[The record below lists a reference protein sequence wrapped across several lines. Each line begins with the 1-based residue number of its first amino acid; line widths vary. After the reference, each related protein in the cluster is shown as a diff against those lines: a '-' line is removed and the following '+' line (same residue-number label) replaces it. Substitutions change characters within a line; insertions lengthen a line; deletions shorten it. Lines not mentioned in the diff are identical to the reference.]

1 MVEAQITAQLQ
12 HPGIVPIHEM
22 STLENGEYFFYDAR
36 VAGKTLQEAIQTV
49 HRVSNES
56 RWEQSFDG
64 WNLRRLLRVLHS
76 TCLTLA
82 YAHDRGVIH
91 QDIKPSNIMM
101 GAYGEV
107 LVVDWGIAKLDTWV
121 QDDPRLVSVR
131 ASDAFVKHRCQ
142 SVSGTPQYMAPEQ
155 LQADVSFVMVVP
167 ICMLWV

>member
-1 MVEAQITAQLQ
+1 MEAFVPVASFIVEKCIQELSENFELKNFMVEAQITAQLQ

-22 STLENGEYFFYDAR
+22 STLENGEYFFTMR
-36 VAGKTLQEAIQTV
+36 ELQGKTLQEAIQTV

-91 QDIKPSNIMM
+91 QDIK
-101 GAYGEV
+101 
-107 LVVDWGIAKLDTWV
+107 LVTL
-121 QDDPRLVSVR
+121 
-131 ASDAFVKHRCQ
+131 
-142 SVSGTPQYMAPEQ
+142 
-155 LQADVSFVMVVP
+155 
-167 ICMLWV
+167 